1 MKKISTCTSDIADHV
16 AAELFDR
23 LVELKSVEESQNC
36 VSYKLCLA
44 LKSIISDYLFDDVI
58 ILNYSVPYLRFVKCE
73 SLYPQFSFA

>member
-36 VSYKLCLA
+36 VSYKLCQA

-73 SLYPQFSFA
+73 SLYPQCSFA